1 MSDTEYLNDKEVT
14 YVSEVRN
21 WENRKLP
28 WYKNADK
35 IPVEDLAEAQEVARQ
50 MSDDDRGYEWRMRHY
65 THLRIGYSWTVRDF
79 YPWFMDSHAEAMEFM
94 RGMCDHQ
101 WGETTD
107 RSTSNPVLGT
117 YTNAHSKVCTKCG
130 YEKYERT
137 SYNNWSG
144 D

>member
-14 YVSEVRN
+14 YQSYVGN
-21 WENRKLP
+21 YENAELP

-35 IPVEDLAEAQEVARQ
+35 IPAEDWAEADALAHE
-50 MSDDDRGYEWRMRHY
+50 MHEEDGDYEWRIRHY
-65 THLRIGYSWTVRDF
+65 KHLRIGYGWAVRDF
-79 YPWFMDSHAEAMEFM
+79 YPWFMRSHAEAMEFM
-94 RGMCDHQ
+94 RGMCDHK
-101 WGETTD
+101 WGETID
-107 RSTSNPVLGT
+107 HSTRNPVLGT

-130 YEKYERT
+130 YKEYERT